1 MKFLE
6 INNIDDML
14 PAIEGKKEISVRT
27 GEDGHTTIV
36 YQFMDSTTFDSIPSL
51 EARGIMFND
60 FGQVISRP
68 LHKFHNL
75 DATHSGINSYTRDY
89 ILANKDRVVAIYE
102 KLDGSMIST
111 ANYNGTVR
119 LRSKKAFNTDVCK
132 LAQKIYDRDREI
144 QSFCKMCVEAGLTA
158 TFELTHPEARIVLDY
173 KEPKLR
179 LLHVRNNVTGEY
191 MYMPWHNFV
200 PAIYRI
206 EGCPTLPLDMLET
219 IMSTEHLENLKDTEG
234 YVIQFDDGDMVKIK
248 CPWYVSLHKTVT
260 FLRERDI
267 AELVL
272 DERLD
277 DVYAA
282 LDKLGIDTKAV
293 EHIETEIKNELISI
307 QEQTETLWLF
317 TRDMERKQV
326 ALRYRDDPTFG
337 LMMNL
342 RDGKEPDYNTYY
354 KRRILKDRWSL
365 KQVGNVGEKE

>member
-1 MKFLE
+1 MKFLT
-6 INNIDDML
+6 INHIDDML

-75 DATHSGINSYTRDY
+75 NATHSGINSYTRDY
-89 ILANKDRVVAIYE
+89 ILANKDRVVSIFE

-132 LAQKIYDRDREI
+132 LAQKIYDADEQLRD
-144 QSFCKMCVEAGLTA
+144 FCEHCVEDGYTA
-158 TFELTHPEARIVLDY
+158 TFELTHPAARIVLDY
-173 KEPKLR
+173 KEPMLR
-179 LLHVRNNVTGEY
+179 LLHVRHNITGEY
-191 MYMPWHNFV
+191 MLGTEDMPAYCGVYH
-200 PAIYRI
+200 
-206 EGCPTLPLDMLET
+206 CPKVPLDQLET
-219 IMSTEHLENLKDTEG
+219 IMSDEHLENLRDMEG

-260 FLRERDI
+260 FVRERDI
-267 AELVL
+267 AEMVL

-277 DVYAA
+277 DVYEAF
-282 LDKLGIDTKAV
+282 DKLGIDTDAV
-293 EHIETEIKNELISI
+293 AAIETAIKNELISI
-307 QEQTETLWLF
+307 EDQAESLYLLTKD
-317 TRDMERKQV
+317 RERKDV
-326 ALRYRDDPTFG
+326 AFRYRDDPTFG
-337 LMMNL
+337 LMMKL
-342 RDGKEPDYNTYY
+342 RDGREPDYVEYY
-354 KRRILKDRWSL
+354 RKRILKDRWSL
-365 KQVGNVGEKE
+365 KPISNVGEKE